1 MKKILFSMI
10 ILLAYIFYGIDQG
23 FIDAPPSIKNFLST
37 ILFSILDFSL
47 ILKNLFLEIANKNPK
62 NTALIIIFGPIIT
75 VLVINFFV
83 FLKKI

>member
-1 MKKILFSMI
+1 MKKILFSMV
-10 ILLAYIFYGIDQG
+10 ILLIYVFYGIDQG
-23 FIDAPPSIKNFLST
+23 FIDAPTSIKNFLST